1 MIWLAIAALCT
12 VSFLF
17 AGIEA
22 GLLSISAVQ
31 LRHHV
36 KQKTRGARRLE
47 RLLEHPERLLVTVL
61 LVTNVVEIIALLLA
75 THELT
80 SRFGTLGYGIAIAA
94 AIPIWLFVLRVLP
107 KSLFRRL
114 PLPALAAVGGLLE
127 TTSLILSPVI
137 MIGRQLGRFLLP
149 RRGSKRGRLFAA
161 REELKQVAV
170 QSEREGSLTST
181 ERAMIHNVV
190 DFRKVRARDVM
201 VPLADCLA
209 VTPDTPAEQVLQM
222 SRSTGLERFPVI
234 SGDGQ
239 AIGIVN
245 VLDILLD
252 GSAPKPLP
260 RYMRRIV
267 NASDHEPAYR
277 VIRRLRAARLGL
289 AAVLDMRDTLI
300 GVVRHEDLIKRL
312 VQSA

>member
-1 MIWLAIAALCT
+1 MIWLAIVALCA

-22 GLLSISAVQ
+22 GLLSITPVQ

-61 LVTNVVEIIALLLA
+61 LVTNVLEIIALLLA
-75 THELT
+75 TDELT
-80 SRFGTLGYGIAIAA
+80 ELFGPAGYLIAIVA
-94 AIPIWLFVLRVLP
+94 AIPIYLFVLRVLP

-114 PLPALAAVGGLLE
+114 PLPALSAVGGMLE

-137 MIGRQLGRFLLP
+137 AVGRQLGRILLP
-149 RRGSKRGRLFAA
+149 RRSSRRGRLFAA

-170 QSEREGSLTST
+170 QSEREGSLTAI
-181 ERAMIHNVV
+181 ERGMIHNVV

-201 VPLADCLA
+201 VPLTDCPT
-209 VTPDTPAEQVLQM
+209 VTPETSAETVLQM
-222 SRSTGLERFPVI
+222 SRATGLERFPVI
-234 SGDGQ
+234 SSDGR
-239 AIGIVN
+239 AIGLVN

-252 GSAPKPLP
+252 RSEPKPLG

-267 NASDHEPAYR
+267 NAADHEPAYR

-289 AAVLDMRDTLI
+289 AAVLDMRDNLI
-300 GVVRHEDLIKRL
+300 GIARHEDLIKRL
-312 VQSA
+312 VRSA